1 MRWLFLLL
9 LVLNVFYFGWSQL
22 EAPVQPKEITALAPK
37 RNGAGDIRLLSE
49 AAAPGGAQSRGQSCL
64 FLGGYSAAAQLEVL
78 AGRLKSA
85 RVQASVYQTQ
95 EGAARLYWLRV
106 APASKEVVDDAA
118 LSEVASDIKD
128 LKRKIMPCEGIAT
141 AE

>member
-9 LVLNVFYFGWSQL
+9 LVLNIFYFGWSQL
-22 EAPVQPKEITALAPK
+22 EAPVRPKEITSLMPK

-49 AAAPGGAQSRGQSCL
+49 ASTPASPQPRGQSCL
-64 FLGGYSAAAQLEVL
+64 FLGGYSTAAHLEVL

-85 RVQASVYQTQ
+85 RVEASVYQAQ
-95 EGAARLYWLRV
+95 EGAAHLYWLRV
-106 APASKEVVDDAA
+106 APASREVVDDAS
-118 LSEVASDIKD
+118 LSEVAGDIKD

-141 AE
+141 PE